1 MTIAQKKQMGELL
14 ELYSKDVITWW
25 KTEEDPEKKVHYQK
39 LEYAIEDVIKSMDE
53 NLELD
58 EW

>member
-1 MTIAQKKQMGELL
+1 MTTAQKKQMGELL

-25 KTEEDPEKKVHYQK
+25 KTEEDPEKRAHYQSI
-39 LEYAIEDVIKSMDE
+39 EYAIETVQRSFDE